1 MNFSAAFIEVGST
14 NTKGFIYKNN
24 KIRDLPIL
32 NITFKKNYLLNK
44 ELLYEDKIKLFNFIN
59 EVKNDVETVY
69 IFGTSIFRDLNNKQ
83 KKDFLDEFK
92 KATGFEFTICS
103 LEDENKYTV
112 YGAIKNLNYK
122 RNVAVLVVGG
132 GSVEISICKDNKII
146 ESVNTSFGV
155 MDLYKKFSDI
165 KENYATSNR
174 DEIVNYIKEYLN
186 LPKEKADILIL
197 AGGNHLLYH
206 EAAKYPLQKNRWFD
220 DEMHPYMIE
229 SEEKFNY
236 DLKYYYNISL
246 ESLRAHTPNNP
257 NWWNETRGICA
268 FTKCV
273 SDTVKA
279 EYIIPTKINMMYHI
293 LDEIKKQKNNDM

>member
-24 KIRDLPIL
+24 KIIELPII

-44 ELLYEDKIKLFNFIN
+44 ELLNEDKMKLFKFIN
-59 EVKNDVETVY
+59 ETKKDVKTVY
-69 IFGTSIFRDLNNKQ
+69 TFGTSVFRDLDNKQ
-83 KKDFLDEFK
+83 REDFLNEFK

-103 LEDENKYTV
+103 LEEENKNTV
-112 YGAIKNLNYK
+112 YGAIKNLNYEK
-122 RNVAVLVVGG
+122 NVAVLVVGG
-132 GSVEISICKDNKII
+132 GSVEISICRDNKII
-146 ESVNTSFGV
+146 ESTNTSFGV
-155 MDLYKKFSDI
+155 MDLYTKFSDI
-165 KENYATSNR
+165 KENYAVSNR
-174 DEIVNYIKEYLN
+174 DEIVNYIKKNLN

-206 EAAKYPLQKNRWFD
+206 EAAKYPLQKNKWFD

-229 SEEKFNY
+229 AKKKFDY

-246 ESLRAHTPNNP
+246 ESLKVNTPNNP

-273 SDTVKA
+273 SDNVNAK
-279 EYIIPTKINMMYHI
+279 YIIPTKINMMYHV
-293 LDEIKKQKNNDM
+293 LDEIKRQNKI